1 MVARVAID
9 VRFHQEDHGGAACAD
24 AALALS
30 GRVTKEIH
38 MYNAGLSPERTP
50 DPRRAV
56 HLWSSD
62 GAVILTTNRT
72 DAAGMLAG
80 AGDVFG
86 PRILVH
92 QSPTTVA
99 DHRRQDSYHPA
110 VTRTVNG
117 NAGVALELHI
127 DGYLPFGDHY
137 PDLVFV
143 LCQRQAT
150 GGGESFIVDGQRL
163 VDAIA
168 SDPTQRTLSRFLWD
182 IKLEQGRPDRAGTGT
197 PVPSRRPVASRTCAG
212 RLTVRRHQHQRLVD
226 DAPSRADDRQ
236 HLAAWARLT
245 KVAARTAPRFLLQP
259 GDLLCLDNYRVF
271 YGREPPTG
279 SDGILHKLWA
289 WSDMAFGLP
298 RPGDLIPARHPDIIT
313 KPSR

>member
-1 MVARVAID
+1 
-9 VRFHQEDHGGAACAD
+9 
-24 AALALS
+24 
-30 GRVTKEIH
+30 

-50 DPRRAV
+50 DPRRAF

-72 DAAGMLAG
+72 DVAGMLAG
-80 AGDVFG
+80 AREVFG

-99 DHRRQDSYHPA
+99 TDTIPDQDAYHAP
-110 VTRTVNG
+110 VRRTVNR
-117 NAGVALELHI
+117 NAGVALEPHI
-127 DGYLPFGDHY
+127 DGYMAFGDHY
-137 PDLVFV
+137 PDLVFL
-143 LCQRQAT
+143 LCARPAT
-150 GGGESFIVDGQRL
+150 AGGELFIVDGQRL

-168 SDPTQRTLSRFLWD
+168 SDPTQRSLSRFLWD
-182 IKLEQGRPDRAGTGT
+182 IKLEQGRPDGGGAAGTGK

-226 DAPSRADDRQ
+226 DIPSRADDRQ
-236 HLAAWARLT
+236 HLAAWAWLT
-245 KVAARTAPRFLLQP
+245 EEAARTAPRFLLRP

-271 YGREPPTG
+271 HGYEPYTG
-279 SDGILHKLWA
+279 SDRFLHRLWA

-298 RPGDLIPARHPDIIT
+298 RPADLIPARRADIIT
-313 KPSR
+313 EPSR